1 MLSERRWL
9 KIHDFLTFRPS
20 AVLENKRFLFECKDS
35 KSETGHSLLVRV
47 DATHA
52 GIVTGN
58 RKFYRPDCMQ
68 DAVQTWVP
76 KGVAALPVLRGHD
89 KEGDVLG
96 RIREAKYIDDSW
108 KYARDFPVL
117 KESVFYNRDSKSGNK
132 FSLFKTVDWIQDNLA
147 RVKGYQG
154 IGHIELGL
162 HLTNPDAIQKIL
174 RDEYLCVS
182 AGAITDSA
190 TCSICHTDW
199 ASEDKCEHR
208 PGEIVDGRM
217 AFLISGRFKYK
228 ELSFVNFGADPFAQV
243 KSYELKDSL
252 EKMFFLGLPL
262 DDQQF
267 AIDRGLKLTDSLYE
281 SDIVIE
287 YEEPKM
293 TIDVAAVGKTLKSP
307 DLTAETAFDLQDQL
321 TAWTP
326 ETDDDKT
333 SRRSLQS
340 TLTAKIRKNGWK
352 RKETADPAAIED
364 AGMSADLAAVP
375 AVAEDANAAAAIT
388 TAVAEAT
395 ECVDGVCDWTE
406 FTLTD
411 EDQAFFADEQKVYD
425 ELCVEMDAA
434 GTGGELK
441 DEQIKDAKLDAEAR
455 MKLGGKSFCGPNRT
469 FPVEDCAHHT
479 AALRLL
485 GRAKISDGAK
495 EKIRACVER
504 KGKTLKCG
512 ITKTEDAQ
520 NKCFNCGSKKNL
532 GFTSDGEYVCEECSD
547 NLRDK
552 LRGPISDELKTLAA
566 DLKLFD
572 AEEADKDTRAAEV
585 KEILG
590 HYECLDKHHKSA
602 ASDKHGLQYKMEDLH
617 SALGERWNKDR
628 YVEWAKKYLT
638 ENIKDSLLITKDE
651 LAEKDDAV
659 LGLTDELATIR
670 TSVATKDRLLAAVLL
685 DSKTSLA
692 TTLVMHNCL
701 RKKDGYVGL
710 DPKQIQDKIAEFAKR
725 HIQSLKDAVTD
736 LFTELQWNTAAEPE
750 KAGTDQGTTV
760 NDNAHVDE
768 ADGTDPSPALIP
780 ALTVQDAQK
789 LDRMLTYIHDE
800 TDRQRYIADVR
811 YGRVKLS

>member
-68 DAVQTWVP
+68 DAVQTWIP
-76 KGVAALPVLRGHD
+76 KGVAPLPVLRGHD

-117 KESVFYNRDSKSGNK
+117 KDSVFYNRDSKTGGK
-132 FSLFKTVDWIQDNLA
+132 FNVFKTVDWIQDNLA

-154 IGHIELGL
+154 IGRIELGL
-162 HLTNPDAIQKIL
+162 TLTNPEAIQKIL

-293 TIDVAAVGKTLKSP
+293 TIDVAVAQQTLKSP
-307 DLTAETAFDLQDQL
+307 DLTAAQAFDLQDQL
-321 TAWTP
+321 TAWAP
-326 ETDDDKT
+326 ESDEEKT

-352 RKETADPAAIED
+352 REASKADPVAIDD
-364 AGMSADLAAVP
+364 ACMNADLAAVP
-375 AVAEDANAAAAIT
+375 AVADGVNDAAAIT

-395 ECVDGVCDWTE
+395 ECVDGVCDWSG

-425 ELCVEMDAA
+425 ELCTEMDAA

-455 MKLGGKSFCGPNRT
+455 KKLGGKSFCGPNRT

-485 GRAKISDGAK
+485 GRAKISDGTK

-504 KGKTLKCG
+504 KGKTLKCSVAS
-512 ITKTEDAQ
+512 KTEDKINTTATE
-520 NKCFNCGSKKNL
+520 GI
-532 GFTSDGEYVCEECSD
+532 E
-547 NLRDK
+547 
-552 LRGPISDELKTLAA
+552 ISDELTALAA
-566 DLKLFD
+566 GLNLFD
-572 AEEADKDTRAAEV
+572 AEDGDKDTRAAVV

-590 HYECLDKHHKSA
+590 HYECLDKHHKV
-602 ASDKHGLQYKMEDLH
+602 ASSDTHGLQYKIEDLH
-617 SALGERWNKDR
+617 SAIGERWNKDR
-628 YVEWAKKYLT
+628 YVDWAKKYLA
-638 ENIKDSLLITKDE
+638 ENVKDSLLVTKDE
-651 LAEKDDAV
+651 LAV
-659 LGLTDELATIR
+659 IR
-670 TSVATKDRLLAAVLL
+670 TSVATKDRVLAAVLM

-701 RKKDGYVGL
+701 RKKDGYTGL
-710 DPKQIQDKIAEFAKR
+710 NPTQIQDKIAEFAKR

-736 LFTELQWNTAAEPE
+736 LFAELQWSTAAEPG

-768 ADGTDPSPALIP
+768 VDGTDRDPALIP
-780 ALTVQDAQK
+780 ALTVQDTQK
-789 LDRMLTYIHDE
+789 LQRMLTYIHDA
-800 TDRQRYIADVR
+800 TDRERYIADVR
-811 YGRVKLS
+811 YGRVQLS

>member
-117 KESVFYNRDSKSGNK
+117 KDSVFYNRDSKTGGK
-132 FSLFKTVDWIQDNLA
+132 FNVFKTVDWIQDNLA

-162 HLTNPDAIQKIL
+162 NLTNPDAIQKIL

-352 RKETADPAAIED
+352 RKETTDPAAIED
-364 AGMSADLAAVP
+364 ARMSADLAAVP
-375 AVAEDANAAAAIT
+375 AVAEDANAAAAICFRNRRAFLRSSHDKVRRSVVALIEDRKPNSASTAPNIHNVRLNAPAASSNAPGPDESESMPFST
-388 TAVAEAT
+388 TLPVRTLSDKIAV
-395 ECVDGVCDWTE
+395 
-406 FTLTD
+406 
-411 EDQAFFADEQKVYD
+411 
-425 ELCVEMDAA
+425 
-434 GTGGELK
+434 
-441 DEQIKDAKLDAEAR
+441 
-455 MKLGGKSFCGPNRT
+455 
-469 FPVEDCAHHT
+469 
-479 AALRLL
+479 
-485 GRAKISDGAK
+485 
-495 EKIRACVER
+495 IR
-504 KGKTLKCG
+504 
-512 ITKTEDAQ
+512 
-520 NKCFNCGSKKNL
+520 
-532 GFTSDGEYVCEECSD
+532 
-547 NLRDK
+547 
-552 LRGPISDELKTLAA
+552 
-566 DLKLFD
+566 
-572 AEEADKDTRAAEV
+572 
-585 KEILG
+585 
-590 HYECLDKHHKSA
+590 A
-602 ASDKHGLQYKMEDLH
+602 ASD
-617 SALGERWNKDR
+617 
-628 YVEWAKKYLT
+628 
-638 ENIKDSLLITKDE
+638 
-651 LAEKDDAV
+651 
-659 LGLTDELATIR
+659 R
-670 TSVATKDRLLAAVLL
+670 TA
-685 DSKTSLA
+685 
-692 TTLVMHNCL
+692 
-701 RKKDGYVGL
+701 
-710 DPKQIQDKIAEFAKR
+710 
-725 HIQSLKDAVTD
+725 
-736 LFTELQWNTAAEPE
+736 
-750 KAGTDQGTTV
+750 
-760 NDNAHVDE
+760 
-768 ADGTDPSPALIP
+768 
-780 ALTVQDAQK
+780 
-789 LDRMLTYIHDE
+789 
-800 TDRQRYIADVR
+800 
-811 YGRVKLS
+811 

>member
-68 DAVQTWVP
+68 DAVQTWIP
-76 KGVAALPVLRGHD
+76 KGVAPLPVLRGHD

-117 KESVFYNRDSKSGNK
+117 KDSVFYNRDSKTGGK
-132 FSLFKTVDWIQDNLA
+132 FNVFKTVDWIQDNLA

-162 HLTNPDAIQKIL
+162 TLTNPEAIQKIL

-293 TIDVAAVGKTLKSP
+293 TIDVAVAQQTLKSP
-307 DLTAETAFDLQDQL
+307 DLTAAQAFDLQDQL
-321 TAWTP
+321 TAWAP
-326 ETDDDKT
+326 ESDEEKT

-352 RKETADPAAIED
+352 REASKGDSVAIDD
-364 AGMSADLAAVP
+364 ASMNADLAAVP
-375 AVAEDANAAAAIT
+375 AVADGVNDAAAIT

-395 ECVDGVCDWTE
+395 ECVDGVCDWSG

-411 EDQAFFADEQKVYD
+411 EDQAFFADEQTVYD
-425 ELCVEMDAA
+425 ELCTEMNAA

-455 MKLGGKSFCGPNRT
+455 KKLGGKSFCGPNRT

-504 KGKTLKCG
+504 KGKTLKCSVAS
-512 ITKTEDAQ
+512 KTEDKINTTATE
-520 NKCFNCGSKKNL
+520 G
-532 GFTSDGEYVCEECSD
+532 TE
-547 NLRDK
+547 
-552 LRGPISDELKTLAA
+552 ISDELKALAVHV
-566 DLKLFD
+566 KLID
-572 AEEADKDTRAAEV
+572 SVDGYDAVSAEEALKDEKRALI

-590 HYECLDKHHKSA
+590 HYHALDVHHKGCEP
-602 ASDKHGLQYKMEDLH
+602 DLQYKIEDLH
-617 SALGERWNKDR
+617 NALAERWGKDR
-628 YVEWAKKYLT
+628 WVAWAKKSLA
-638 ENIKDSLLITKDE
+638 EHIKDSLFVSKDE
-651 LAEKDDAV
+651 LAEKDEAV
-659 LGLTDELATIR
+659 LGLTDELAAIR
-670 TSVATKDRLLAAVLL
+670 TSVATKDRVLAAVLM

-701 RKKDGYVGL
+701 RKKDGYIGL
-710 DPKQIQDKIAEFAKR
+710 NPTQIQDKIAEFAKR

-736 LFTELQWNTAAEPE
+736 LFAELQWSTAAEPG

-768 ADGTDPSPALIP
+768 VDGTDRDPALIP
-780 ALTVQDAQK
+780 ALTVQDTQK
-789 LDRMLTYIHDE
+789 LQRMLTYIHDA
-800 TDRQRYIADVR
+800 TDRERYIADVR
-811 YGRVKLS
+811 YGRVQLS

>member
-68 DAVQTWVP
+68 DAVQTWIP
-76 KGVAALPVLRGHD
+76 KGVAPLPVLRGHD

-117 KESVFYNRDSKSGNK
+117 KDSVFYNRDSKTGGK
-132 FSLFKTVDWIQDNLA
+132 FNVFKTVDWIQDNLA

-162 HLTNPDAIQKIL
+162 TLTNPEAIQKIL

-293 TIDVAAVGKTLKSP
+293 TIDVAVAQQTLKSP
-307 DLTAETAFDLQDQL
+307 DLTAAQAFDLQDQL
-321 TAWTP
+321 TAWAP
-326 ETDDDKT
+326 ESDEEKT

-352 RKETADPAAIED
+352 REASKADPVAIDD
-364 AGMSADLAAVP
+364 ASMNADLAAVP
-375 AVAEDANAAAAIT
+375 AVADGVNDAAAIT

-395 ECVDGVCDWTE
+395 ECVDGVCDWSG

-425 ELCVEMDAA
+425 ELCTEMNAA

-455 MKLGGKSFCGPNRT
+455 KKLGGKSFCGPNRT

-495 EKIRACVER
+495 NKIRACVER
-504 KGKTLKCG
+504 KGKTLKCSVAS
-512 ITKTEDAQ
+512 KTEDKINTTATE
-520 NKCFNCGSKKNL
+520 G
-532 GFTSDGEYVCEECSD
+532 TE
-547 NLRDK
+547 
-552 LRGPISDELKTLAA
+552 ISDELKALAVHV
-566 DLKLFD
+566 KLID
-572 AEEADKDTRAAEV
+572 SVDGYDAVSAEEALKDEKRAQI

-590 HYECLDKHHKSA
+590 HYHALDVHHKGCEP
-602 ASDKHGLQYKMEDLH
+602 DLQYKIEDLH
-617 SALGERWNKDR
+617 NALAERWGKDR
-628 YVEWAKKYLT
+628 WVAWAKKSLA
-638 ENIKDSLLITKDE
+638 EHIKDSLFVSKDE
-651 LAEKDDAV
+651 LAEKDEAV
-659 LGLTDELATIR
+659 LGLTDELAVIR
-670 TSVATKDRLLAAVLL
+670 TSVATKDRVLAAVLM

-701 RKKDGYVGL
+701 RKKDGYTGL
-710 DPKQIQDKIAEFAKR
+710 NPTQIQDKIAEFAKR

-736 LFTELQWNTAAEPE
+736 LFAELQWNTAAEPG

-768 ADGTDPSPALIP
+768 VDGTDRDPALIP
-780 ALTVQDAQK
+780 ALTVQDTQK
-789 LDRMLTYIHDE
+789 LQRMLTYIHDA
-800 TDRQRYIADVR
+800 TDRERYIADVR
-811 YGRVKLS
+811 YGRVQLS

>member
-132 FSLFKTVDWIQDNLA
+132 FNLFKTVDWIQDNLA

-154 IGHIELGL
+154 VGHIELGL
-162 HLTNPDAIQKIL
+162 NLTNPDAIQKIL

-326 ETDDDKT
+326 ESDDDKT

-352 RKETADPAAIED
+352 RKETEPAAIED
-364 AGMSADLAAVP
+364 ASMNADLAAVP
-375 AVAEDANAAAAIT
+375 AVA
-388 TAVAEAT
+388 
-395 ECVDGVCDWTE
+395 DGV
-406 FTLTD
+406 
-411 EDQAFFADEQKVYD
+411 Q
-425 ELCVEMDAA
+425 
-434 GTGGELK
+434 
-441 DEQIKDAKLDAEAR
+441 R
-455 MKLGGKSFCGPNRT
+455 CGRHHDSGCRGNR
-469 FPVEDCAHHT
+469 VRGRG
-479 AALRLL
+479 LRL
-485 GRAKISDGAK
+485 
-495 EKIRACVER
+495 
-504 KGKTLKCG
+504 
-512 ITKTEDAQ
+512 
-520 NKCFNCGSKKNL
+520 
-532 GFTSDGEYVCEECSD
+532 
-547 NLRDK
+547 
-552 LRGPISDELKTLAA
+552 
-566 DLKLFD
+566 
-572 AEEADKDTRAAEV
+572 
-585 KEILG
+585 
-590 HYECLDKHHKSA
+590 
-602 ASDKHGLQYKMEDLH
+602 
-617 SALGERWNKDR
+617 DR
-628 YVEWAKKYLT
+628 VHP
-638 ENIKDSLLITKDE
+638 
-651 LAEKDDAV
+651 
-659 LGLTDELATIR
+659 
-670 TSVATKDRLLAAVLL
+670 DR
-685 DSKTSLA
+685 
-692 TTLVMHNCL
+692 
-701 RKKDGYVGL
+701 
-710 DPKQIQDKIAEFAKR
+710 
-725 HIQSLKDAVTD
+725 
-736 LFTELQWNTAAEPE
+736 
-750 KAGTDQGTTV
+750 
-760 NDNAHVDE
+760 
-768 ADGTDPSPALIP
+768 
-780 ALTVQDAQK
+780 
-789 LDRMLTYIHDE
+789 
-800 TDRQRYIADVR
+800 
-811 YGRVKLS
+811 

>member
-68 DAVQTWVP
+68 DAVQTWIP
-76 KGVAALPVLRGHD
+76 KGVAPLPVLRGHD

-117 KESVFYNRDSKSGNK
+117 KDSVFYNRDAKASSKFNV
-132 FSLFKTVDWIQDNLA
+132 FKTVDWIQDNLA

-162 HLTNPDAIQKIL
+162 TLTNPEAIQKIL

-190 TCSICHTDW
+190 TCSVCHTDW

-252 EKMFFLGLPL
+252 EKMFFLGLPI
-262 DDQQF
+262 DDQQV
-267 AIDRGLKLTDSLYE
+267 ALDRGLKLTDSLYE

-293 TIDVAAVGKTLKSP
+293 TIDVAVAQQTLKSP
-307 DLTAETAFDLQDQL
+307 ELTAAQAFELQDQL
-321 TAWTP
+321 SAWAP
-326 ETDDDKT
+326 ESDEEKT

-352 RKETADPAAIED
+352 REAAAADPAAIED
-364 AGMSADLAAVP
+364 ASLNADLAAVP
-375 AVAEDANAAAAIT
+375 AVVDGAHDEAAIT

-395 ECVDGVCDWTE
+395 ECVDGICDWSG

-434 GTGGELK
+434 VTAGEIK

-455 MKLGGKSFCGPNRT
+455 KKLGGKSFCGPNRS

-504 KGKTLKCG
+504 KGKTLKCSTA
-512 ITKTEDAQ
+512 TKTEDGIGGQTAE
-520 NKCFNCGSKKNL
+520 
-532 GFTSDGEYVCEECSD
+532 TVT
-547 NLRDK
+547 
-552 LRGPISDELKTLAA
+552 ISDELTALATG
-566 DLKLFD
+566 LKLFD
-572 AEEADKDTRAAEV
+572 ADDADKDTRAAEV

-590 HYECLDKHHKSA
+590 HYECLDKHHKAA

-659 LGLTDELATIR
+659 LGLTDELATIK
-670 TSVATKDRLLAAVLL
+670 TTVASKDRILAAVLN
-685 DSKTSLA
+685 DSKASLA

-710 DPKQIQDKIAEFAKR
+710 NPTQIQDKIAEFAKR

-736 LFTELQWNTAAEPE
+736 LFAELQWNTAAEPG

-768 ADGTDPSPALIP
+768 VDGTDREPALIP
-780 ALTVQDAQK
+780 ALTVQDTQK
-789 LDRMLTYIHDE
+789 LQRMLTYIHDA
-800 TDRQRYIADVR
+800 TDRERYIADVR
-811 YGRVKLS
+811 YGRVQLS